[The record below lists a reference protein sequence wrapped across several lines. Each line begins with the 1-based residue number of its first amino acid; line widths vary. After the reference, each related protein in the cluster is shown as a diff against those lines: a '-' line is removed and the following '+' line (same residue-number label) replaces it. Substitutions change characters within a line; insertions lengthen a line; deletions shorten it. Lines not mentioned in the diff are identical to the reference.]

1 MGKPQVF
8 DDWNDLVEC
17 NDCTHYWTD
26 TCDGVN
32 KGTQKPCNS
41 FLATR
46 SVVIPA
52 QVKALQNA
60 LKWLTIGIIVES
72 VWIVGM
78 TLYML
83 GLVS

>member
-1 MGKPQVF
+1 MSKQSVF
-8 DDWNDLVEC
+8 DDWNELVEC
-17 NDCTHYWTD
+17 NDCTHYWND
-26 TCDGVN
+26 TCDGVK
-32 KGTQKPCNS
+32 KGSQKPCTS

-60 LKWLTIGIIVES
+60 LKWLTVGIIVETIY
-72 VWIVGM
+72 VVLM
-78 TLYML
+78 TFIML

>member
-1 MGKPQVF
+1 MDKKPVF
-8 DDWNDLVEC
+8 DEWNDLVDC
-17 NDCTHYWTD
+17 NQCGRYWD
-26 TCDGVN
+26 DSCDGVK
-32 KGTQKPCNS
+32 KGTQKSCTA

-60 LKWLTIGIIVES
+60 LKWLTVGVFFES
-72 VWIVGM
+72 VWIVIM

>member
-1 MGKPQVF
+1 MNKQQVF
-8 DDWNDLVEC
+8 DDWNELVEC
-17 NDCTHYWTD
+17 NDCTHYWND

-32 KGTQKPCNS
+32 KGSQKRCTS

-60 LKWLTIGIIVES
+60 LKWLTVGIIFETL
-72 VWIVGM
+72 WIVIM
-78 TLYML
+78 TLFML
-83 GLVS
+83 VGG